1 MNAMR
6 SGQPKRSTISATL
19 QGSKSFTNFMPT
31 TEKKTEQSSRKDLCA
46 TEQCAVYQGMNSTAE
61 NALNFIKNAIASGR
75 TVYISSMTKVTA
87 ISPATFAR
95 WDKSGHSLF
104 KVAADG
110 NLMMASGKAY
120 GRITSGEMML
130 VGLSAS

>member
-1 MNAMR
+1 MRNA
-6 SGQPKRSTISATL
+6 A
-19 QGSKSFTNFMPT
+19 
-31 TEKKTEQSSRKDLCA
+31 
-46 TEQCAVYQGMNSTAE
+46 QCAAYQGMNSTAE

>member
-31 TEKKTEQSSRKDLCA
+31 TTEKK

-61 NALNFIKNAIASGR
+61 SALNFINNAIASGR

-95 WDKSGHSLF
+95 WEKSGQSLF
-104 KVAADG
+104 KIAADG
-110 NLMMASGKAY
+110 NLMMASGKVY
-120 GRITSGEMML
+120 GRITSGGMML
-130 VGLSAS
+130 VGLTVS

>member
-1 MNAMR
+1 MNA
-6 SGQPKRSTISATL
+6 
-19 QGSKSFTNFMPT
+19 
-31 TEKKTEQSSRKDLCA
+31 
-46 TEQCAVYQGMNSTAE
+46 TAE
-61 NALNFIKNAIASGR
+61 NALGFIMSAIASGR
-75 TVYISSMTKVTA
+75 TVYVSTMTKVTA

-95 WDKSGHSLF
+95 WEKSGHPLF

-130 VGLSAS
+130 VGLTAS

>member
-1 MNAMR
+1 
-6 SGQPKRSTISATL
+6 
-19 QGSKSFTNFMPT
+19 
-31 TEKKTEQSSRKDLCA
+31 
-46 TEQCAVYQGMNSTAE
+46 MNSTAE

-95 WDKSGHSLF
+95 WEKSGHSLF
-104 KVAADG
+104 KIAADG
-110 NLMMASGKAY
+110 NLMMASGKVY